1 MRKEGSGTRMAER
14 NFFKKL
20 KFRPDLRLELG
31 SKEAITES
39 VAGVWAAP

>member
-1 MRKEGSGTRMAER
+1 MAGD

-31 SKEAITES
+31 SNETIKE
-39 VAGVWAAP
+39 

>member
-1 MRKEGSGTRMAER
+1 MAGD

-31 SKEAITES
+31 SNETIKES
-39 VAGVWAAP
+39 VAGPGNLRDL